1 MTLPREDRPMTDG
14 QAGGEQVFLVPID
27 PANFE
32 RTVVAGID
40 PGAHDDRPD
49 ELPESEV
56 IRLWGAEDGTRS
68 VETFERMG
76 PGDLLLFYED
86 DSYVGVGRVGLTFED
101 EAGWA
106 SETFWD
112 GAERGHVFTVTEF
125 EPLSIPRAAVNRLF
139 DYGPEYSPGFMRVA
153 PDRVTA
159 SLPAIELAVQRFDE
173 RQE

>member
-1 MTLPREDRPMTDG
+1 MTDG
-14 QAGGEQVFLVPID
+14 DSDGEQVFLVPID

-32 RTVVAGID
+32 QTVTSPVDLAEQE
-40 PGAHDDRPD
+40 DRPD
-49 ELPESEV
+49 DLPETGDV
-56 IRLWGAEDGTRS
+56 RLWGVEDGTRS